1 MYLSYKLKL
10 YQYLFIYFI
19 INLAMKNQKINLG
32 FLLIVI
38 LSGILYLSLFNDA
51 WSQQSPFM
59 ISTRDV
65 IDNKTGNESQDI
77 NTIFEDVPS
86 LLGLNGNNCPGELA
100 IYVHGIWATPEEAK
114 EQTERVYLSLQDIN
128 YEIPVIGFSWSS
140 DTSFSLNDPIL
151 SKKGWDIAKVIANKN
166 GPLLAKFINE
176 YKKICQ
182 NDEIRLVA
190 HSLGSRVTLSALQSL
205 YDDDKYRIIDSVHL
219 LGAAVDDEQISL
231 DSQNCADNIPK
242 LECSGEAIN
251 STTRVFFNLYNE
263 EDNMLTPFYSG
274 TDGPYPYKNS
284 ENDNALGGFGKQ
296 LEISS
301 PPNYNE
307 KNVEE
312 YIPSHLNVDYE
323 DTNGDEECDI
333 PAQTAFGPICPI
345 SVQGDNHM
353 GYMGF
358 RDSNNGRIIDR
369 GAIDVV
375 VDNWKNIR

>member
-1 MYLSYKLKL
+1 M
-10 YQYLFIYFI
+10 
-19 INLAMKNQKINLG
+19 NNQKITLEIS
-32 FLLIVI
+32 LLVLISI
-38 LSGILYLSLFNDA
+38 ISYISLFNDA
-51 WSQQSPFM
+51 WSQLQSPFM
-59 ISTRDV
+59 VSTRDV
-65 IDNKTGNESQDI
+65 IDKETGNESQAI

-100 IYVHGIWATPEEAK
+100 IYIHGIWATPEEAE

-128 YEIPVIGFSWSS
+128 YEIPIIGFSWSS
-140 DTSFSLNDPIL
+140 DAAFSER
-151 SKKGWDIAKVIANKN
+151 GWDIAKIIANKN
-166 GPLLAKFINE
+166 GPLLAKFING
-176 YKKICQ
+176 YKEICPSA
-182 NDEIRLVA
+182 EIRLVA

-205 YDDDKYRIIDSVHL
+205 YDDNKYSIIDSVHV
-219 LGAAVDDEQISL
+219 LGAAVDNEQISL
-231 DSQNCADNIPK
+231 DSQDCVNNVPR

-251 STTRVFFNLYNE
+251 ATTRIFFNLYNK

-274 TDGPYPYKNS
+274 TDGSYPYKDA
-284 ENDNALGGFGKQ
+284 ENDDALGGFGKQ
-296 LEISS
+296 VDISS

-307 KNVEE
+307 ENVEN

-323 DTNGDEECDI
+323 DANGDGQCDV

-358 RDSNNGRIIDR
+358 RDSNNGIIDR

-375 VDNWKNIR
+375 VDNWKDIQ

>member
-1 MYLSYKLKL
+1 MDK
-10 YQYLFIYFI
+10 
-19 INLAMKNQKINLG
+19 QKITLE
-32 FLLIVI
+32 FSLLVLISVI
-38 LSGILYLSLFNDA
+38 SYISLFNDA
-51 WSQQSPFM
+51 WSQQQSPFM
-59 ISTRDV
+59 VSTRDV
-65 IDNKTGNESQDI
+65 IDNETGNESQAI

-100 IYVHGIWATPEEAK
+100 IYIHGIWATPEEAE

-128 YEIPVIGFSWSS
+128 YEIPVIGFSWDS
-140 DTSFSLNDPIL
+140 DTAFSER
-151 SKKGWDIAKVIANKN
+151 GWDIAKIIANKN
-166 GPLLAKFINE
+166 GPLLAKFING
-176 YKKICQ
+176 YKEICQ
-182 NDEIRLVA
+182 SAEIRLVA
-190 HSLGSRVTLSALQSL
+190 HSLGSRATLSALQSL

-231 DSQNCADNIPK
+231 DSQDCVNNVPR

-251 STTRVFFNLYNE
+251 ATTRVFFNLYNK

-274 TDGPYPYKNS
+274 TDGSYPYKDA
-284 ENDNALGGFGKQ
+284 ENDDALGGFGKQ
-296 LEISS
+296 VDKSS

-307 KNVEE
+307 ENVEN

-323 DTNGDEECDI
+323 DANGDGQCDV

-358 RDSNNGRIIDR
+358 RDSNNGIIDR

-375 VDNWKNIR
+375 VDNWENIQ